1 MDTLNIINNYNAE
14 DYITAS
20 LISQLNEGETKDR
33 NVDENDDIRN
43 ILMEMHL
50 QGNQASLELDKFK
63 TKVRDDLL
71 FEAIYYV
78 YKPTLKDRI
87 SPRTEALSKTLVK
100 DFISENGSYE
110 LLKRYKHESSL
121 LSNLYSIIENYAGM
135 ILEKVDKDNV
145 NTFSI
150 DTDLKDDFFNTL
162 EAEDFQSI
170 STLVNQRIA
179 GAIDEF
185 IIDNQQTK
193 AQIRDIVS
201 QTKERIDTKQN
212 MPQDIEE
219 AYNEQC
225 KTRIANLKR
234 NKTKTVLEALIY
246 NIAESAIRKPELREV
261 YFSGNKP
268 DMDLIVDEATT
279 VYSLLETLNT
289 YKFARVNEDYIVK
302 TLDSFRM

>member
-1 MDTLNIINNYNAE
+1 MDTLNIINNYRNE
-14 DYITAS
+14 DYIEAS
-20 LISQLNEGETKDR
+20 LINSLHEGEIKDR
-33 NVDENDDIRN
+33 TVDENEDIRQM
-43 ILMEMHL
+43 LMEM
-50 QGNQASLELDKFK
+50 QFGDQSLIEYDNFK
-63 TKVRDDLL
+63 TKVKDDLL

-78 YKPTLKDRI
+78 YKPTLKERI

-110 LLKRYKHESSL
+110 LLSRYKHESAF

-135 ILEKVDKDNV
+135 ILEKVDKSNPS
-145 NTFSI
+145 TYSI
-150 DTDLKDDFFNTL
+150 DTNLKDDFFNTL

-193 AQIRDIVS
+193 AQIRDIVA

-212 MPQDIEE
+212 IPQDVEE
-219 AYNEQC
+219 SYNEQC
-225 KTRIANLKR
+225 KNRIANLKR
-234 NKTKTVLEALIY
+234 NKRKTILEALIF
-246 NIAESAIRKPELREV
+246 NIAESAVKKPELREI
-261 YFSGNKP
+261 YFSNNKP
-268 DMDLIVDEATT
+268 DMDIIVDEAVT

-302 TLDSFRM
+302 TLDSFRA